1 DVIALNENTII
12 QSVTMVHPAAE
23 QDGVFFQHAQTWHRL
38 ACIGD
43 SRVCSF
49 DRLNELSRDGRNA
62 GKMLKQV
69 QRNAFAGE
77 QYISKT
83 ARARDDF
90 ARFDLFAVRCKC
102 FELLLWIECGKD
114 FLSSFE

>member
-1 DVIALNENTII
+1 
-12 QSVTMVHPAAE
+12 
-23 QDGVFFQHAQTWHRL
+23 
-38 ACIGD
+38 
-43 SRVCSF
+43 
-49 DRLNELSRDGRNA
+49 
-62 GKMLKQV
+62 MLKQV

-90 ARFDLFAVRCKC
+90 ARFDLFAVRRKC

-114 FLSSFE
+114 FLSSFESGNDHLLARHESPFRARVSHQNCLRGDIATTEILTQK